1 MMEQK
6 NQNII
11 NIIFDAGRGECQS
24 RTSEKITGHPYGTLP
39 TAKRA
44 GYTFVGWFTTPGKD
58 GKQVCADDIV
68 ESCEDIVLFARF
80 EKERSEAGTKVKKK
94 KSSYRLQKTVLI
106 ALVSMIAVLIVV
118 LIGVNYLVSIIPY
131 TDYDGAVYKAKK
143 VDGVYSIYDAD
154 GYQLPVNEDG
164 YYLTALGTQLKLD
177 PVTGA
182 IKEFA
187 VVAVEGIEVAG
198 TSTRILMF
206 AQIRQANV
214 VSITVNNSNGS
225 EFTIYTKDITADKKQ
240 IVIKGYDEEDSP
252 YLVNYDPEKYAYLCV
267 AAGYPLTINK
277 LDTARVQELGYA
289 EYGLVPETRVDKDG
303 NEYEYKPTTYTI
315 VGALKNADDTWK
327 KDAEGNV
334 ETVEHTVIVGDPIV
348 GGGGYYCKLAGDEN
362 KSVYIMNN
370 DNYDMA
376 LLQPIEHLITPMI
389 TYPSSLNACFNVE
402 NFVLASCVGGSVEN
416 LNVEVAFDYVDLTMR
431 SKTMTSADPYIT
443 GSGYRFKYGGYRLSA
458 DVLGAVLQNFYQTN
472 ILSIKKLGVHNDP
485 EVLKEY
491 GLDKPAYIISYDLQ
505 LDTDNDVKFDASV
518 NNYLRISKLTENDTY
533 YVYSD
538 LCDVVAEISEN
549 SLYFVEYKS
558 LEWINPFPIW
568 FNLAFVKRIEM
579 LSPSHN
585 ATLILDNSKS
595 DQSDEINSLDIT
607 YTYNGKVLDYEL
619 TRVNAGG
626 REIVEKEGEIYNL
639 RQFYKSML
647 MLTLGGH
654 TSEGLYKLTEEQ
666 MAAYRAMDDSQC
678 QLVIKINAEDYASIT
693 NPTYHPVNNKMD
705 MIFRFYRYSDGRSYM
720 TINGE
725 GEFWVDASFVEK
737 LIADAGRLE
746 NGILID
752 SSSKT

>member
-1 MMEQK
+1 MEHN

-11 NIIFDAGRGECQS
+11 NLIFDAGRGECPT
-24 RTSEKITGHPYGTLP
+24 RTREAITGQPIGTLP
-39 TAKRA
+39 EATRQGFTFAGWTDESGHTVTPETIVNTDEDMTLSARYTKIRA
-44 GYTFVGWFTTPGKD
+44 EEGGK
-58 GKQVCADDIV
+58 K
-68 ESCEDIVLFARF
+68 
-80 EKERSEAGTKVKKK
+80 KKK

-106 ALVSMIAVLIVV
+106 ALVSVIAVLIVV

-154 GYQLPVNEDG
+154 GYELPTNDDG
-164 YYLTALGTQLKLD
+164 YYLTALGTQLELN
-177 PVTGA
+177 PTTGA
-182 IKEFA
+182 IEEFA

-214 VSITVNNSNGS
+214 VSITVNHSNGS

-240 IVIKGYDEEDSP
+240 IVIKGYDEDDSP
-252 YLVNYDPEKYAYLCV
+252 YLVSYDAEKYAYLCV

-289 EYGLVPETRVDKDG
+289 EYGLVAETRVDEDG

-327 KDAEGNV
+327 KDADGNV

-370 DNYDMA
+370 DNYDTA
-376 LLQPIEHLITPMI
+376 LLQPIENLITPMI
-389 TYPSSLNACFNVE
+389 TYPSSLTACFNVE
-402 NFVLASCVGGSVEN
+402 NFVLASCVDGNIEN
-416 LNVEVAFDYVDLTMR
+416 LNVEVAFDYIDLTMR
-431 SKTMTSADPYIT
+431 SKTMTSSDPYIT

-458 DVLGAVLQNFYQTN
+458 DVLSAILQNFYQPN
-472 ILSIKKLGVHNDP
+472 IVGIKKLGVHNDP
-485 EVLKEY
+485 DALKEY

-505 LDTDNDVKFDASV
+505 LDTNEDGKFDSSV
-518 NNYLRISKLTENDTY
+518 NNYLRISKMTENDTY

-538 LCDVVAEISEN
+538 LCDVIAEVSEY

-558 LEWINPFPIW
+558 LEWVNPFPIW
-568 FNLAFVKRIEM
+568 FNLAFVRNIEI
-579 LSPSHN
+579 LSPSLN
-585 ATLILDNSKS
+585 ASLVLDNSKS
-595 DQSDEINSLDIT
+595 SQKDEINSLNVT
-607 YTYNGKVLDYEL
+607 YTYNGRVLDYEL
-619 TRVNAGG
+619 TRVSAGG
-626 REIVEKEGEIYNL
+626 REILEKDGEIYNL
-639 RQFYKSML
+639 RQFYKSL
-647 MLTLGGH
+647 LTLTLGGH
-654 TSEGLYKLTEEQ
+654 VSEGLYKLTEEQ
-666 MAAYRAMDDSQC
+666 MAEYRAMDDSQC
-678 QLVIKINAEDYASIT
+678 QLIIKISAEDYASIT
-693 NPTYHPVNNKMD
+693 NPNYHPVNNKAD
-705 MIFRFYRYSDGRSYM
+705 MVFRFYRYSDGRSYM

-737 LIADAGRLE
+737 LIADTARLE
-746 NGILID
+746 DGILID

>member
-1 MMEQK
+1 MEHN

-11 NIIFDAGRGECQS
+11 NLIFDAGRGECPS
-24 RTSEKITGHPYGTLP
+24 RTREAITGQPIGALP
-39 TAKRA
+39 EATRQ
-44 GYTFVGWFTTPGKD
+44 GYTFAGWTDASGNTVTPET
-58 GKQVCADDIV
+58 IV
-68 ESCEDIVLFARF
+68 NTDEDMTLFAHY
-80 EKERSEAGTKVKKK
+80 TKIKAEEGDKKKKK

-106 ALVSMIAVLIVV
+106 ALVSVIAVLVV
-118 LIGVNYLVSIIPY
+118 ALIGVNYLVSIIPY

-154 GYQLPVNEDG
+154 GYELPKNEDG
-164 YYLTALGTQLKLD
+164 YYLTVLGTQLKLD
-177 PVTGA
+177 ATTGA

-214 VSITVNNSNGS
+214 MSITVNNSNGS
-225 EFTIYTKDITADKKQ
+225 KFTIYTKDITADKKQ
-240 IVIKGYDEEDSP
+240 IVIKGYDEDDSP
-252 YLVNYDPEKYAYLCV
+252 YLVSYDAEKYAYLCV

-289 EYGLVPETRVDKDG
+289 EYGLVAETRVDKDG

-315 VGALKNADDTWK
+315 VGGLKNADGTWK

-376 LLQPIEHLITPMI
+376 LLQPIENLITPMI
-389 TYPSSLNACFNVE
+389 TYPSSLTSCFNVE
-402 NFVLASCVGGSVEN
+402 NFVLASCVGGNIEN
-416 LNVEVAFDYVDLTMR
+416 LNVEVAFDYIDLTMR
-431 SKTMTSADPYIT
+431 SKTMTSSDPYIT

-458 DVLGAVLQNFYQTN
+458 DVISAVLQNFYQPN
-472 ILSIKKLGVHNDP
+472 IVGIKKLGVHNDP
-485 EVLKEY
+485 DSLKEY
-491 GLDKPAYIISYDLQ
+491 GLDEPAYVLSYDLQ
-505 LDTDNDVKFDASV
+505 LDTNSDGKFDSSV

-538 LCDVVAEISEN
+538 LCDVIAEVSEH
-549 SLYFVEYKS
+549 SLYFVEYKL
-558 LEWINPFPIW
+558 LEWVNPFPIW
-568 FNLAFVKRIEM
+568 FNLAFVRNIEII
-579 LSPSHN
+579 SPKIN
-585 ATLILDNSKS
+585 ASLVLDNSKS
-595 DQSDEINSLDIT
+595 SQKDEINSINVT

-619 TRVNAGG
+619 TRLSAGG
-626 REIVEKEGEIYNL
+626 REIVEKDGEIYNL
-639 RQFYKSML
+639 RQFYKSL
-647 MLTLGGH
+647 LTLTLGGH
-654 TSEGLYKLTEEQ
+654 VSDGIFKLTEEE
-666 MAAYRAMDDSQC
+666 MAALRDKDDSEC
-678 QLVIKINAEDYASIT
+678 QLIIKLSAEDYASIT
-693 NPTYHPVNNKMD
+693 NPNYHPVNNKAD
-705 MIFRFYRYSDGRSYM
+705 MVFRFYRYSDGRSYM

-737 LIADAGRLE
+737 LIADTGRLE
-746 NGILID
+746 DGILID